1 MILKSYKYKRRA
13 LSCVSKNKHISDSAH
28 ILQVVSLTQDTLFS
42 KFLARNF
49 EFRESYGVFRGS
61 ISKFLKIIEN

>member
-1 MILKSYKYKRRA
+1 LLIVNKDKRRA
-13 LSCVSKNKHISDSAH
+13 LYSGSKNKHISDSAQ
-28 ILQVVSLTQDTLFS
+28 ILQAFSLTQDTLFS